1 MDERQEGRAG
11 RAAAGTVADEAARLI
26 DALGAWATSASPTAG
41 TTTAGATSAPPAAD
55 DGQEGTAHGTGPEA
69 PRYDD
74 PAASP
79 YDDPAAS
86 PYDDPAASPDDHP
99 GTAGRGGDPDGSARC
114 EHCGAGTGVGR
125 SISCQVCPICQGIA
139 LLRAVRPETVDRL
152 ADLAGAL
159 AATLRDVAASGRTTD
174 GDHRRPGSTAAGAHD
189 PAWGASAAG
198 GRATVQDIPVHDG
211 ETTDEGDEL

>member
-1 MDERQEGRAG
+1 MDERQEERTG
-11 RAAAGTVADEAARLI
+11 RAAASTVADEAARLI
-26 DALGAWATSASPTAG
+26 EALGVWATSASPTAR
-41 TTTAGATSAPPAAD
+41 TTTAGTASAPRPADHGHERAD
-55 DGQEGTAHGTGPEA
+55 HGTSPASPPKET
-69 PRYDD
+69 RTSDDD
-74 PAASP
+74 PGTP
-79 YDDPAAS
+79 YDDPAT
-86 PYDDPAASPDDHP
+86 
-99 GTAGRGGDPDGSARC
+99 GGRGEDPDGASRC

-159 AATLRDVAASGRTTD
+159 AATLRDVAASGRTTG
-174 GDHRRPGSTAAGAHD
+174 GDHRHRPGSTAAGAHE
-189 PAWGASAAG
+189 PAWGASTAG

>member
-1 MDERQEGRAG
+1 
-11 RAAAGTVADEAARLI
+11 
-26 DALGAWATSASPTAG
+26 
-41 TTTAGATSAPPAAD
+41 
-55 DGQEGTAHGTGPEA
+55 
-69 PRYDD
+69 
-74 PAASP
+74 
-79 YDDPAAS
+79 
-86 PYDDPAASPDDHP
+86 
-99 GTAGRGGDPDGSARC
+99 
-114 EHCGAGTGVGR
+114 VGR

-174 GDHRRPGSTAAGAHD
+174 HRRRPGSAAGGAYE
-189 PAWGASAAG
+189 PSWGAPAAG

>member
-41 TTTAGATSAPPAAD
+41 TTTAGATSAPPAAEH
-55 DGQEGTAHGTGPEA
+55 GREGTAHGTGPEA

-79 YDDPAAS
+79 YE
-86 PYDDPAASPDDHP
+86 DPAASPDDHP
-99 GTAGRGGDPDGSARC
+99 GTAGRGGDPDGSSRC

-174 GDHRRPGSTAAGAHD
+174 GDHRRPGGTAAGAHD

>member
-1 MDERQEGRAG
+1 M
-11 RAAAGTVADEAARLI
+11 AAPTPDHPGTPHDGP
-26 DALGAWATSASPTAG
+26 GA
-41 TTTAGATSAPPAAD
+41 
-55 DGQEGTAHGTGPEA
+55 
-69 PRYDD
+69 
-74 PAASP
+74 P
-79 YDDPAAS
+79 YDD
-86 PYDDPAASPDDHP
+86 P
-99 GTAGRGGDPDGSARC
+99 GTAGRGEDPAGAARC

-159 AATLRDVAASGRTTD
+159 AATLRDVAASGRTTG
-174 GDHRRPGSTAAGAHD
+174 GDHRHRPGSTAAGAHE
-189 PAWGASAAG
+189 PAWGASTAG

>member
-1 MDERQEGRAG
+1 
-11 RAAAGTVADEAARLI
+11 
-26 DALGAWATSASPTAG
+26 
-41 TTTAGATSAPPAAD
+41 
-55 DGQEGTAHGTGPEA
+55 
-69 PRYDD
+69 
-74 PAASP
+74 
-79 YDDPAAS
+79 
-86 PYDDPAASPDDHP
+86 
-99 GTAGRGGDPDGSARC
+99 
-114 EHCGAGTGVGR
+114 VGR

-174 GDHRRPGSTAAGAHD
+174 HRRRPGSAAGGAHE
-189 PAWGASAAG
+189 PAWGAPAAG

>member
-1 MDERQEGRAG
+1 MRGCGRAMDERQEERTG

-26 DALGAWATSASPTAG
+26 EALGAWATAAPPTAG
-41 TTTAGATSAPPAAD
+41 ARTAARPAD
-55 DGQEGTAHGTGPEA
+55 DGQEDGDRGTGPAA
-69 PRYDD
+69 PTPDD
-74 PAASP
+74 PGAPYDGPGAP
-79 YDDPAAS
+79 YDD
-86 PYDDPAASPDDHP
+86 P
-99 GTAGRGGDPDGSARC
+99 GTAGRGEDPAGAARC

-159 AATLRDVAASGRTTD
+159 AATLRDVAASGRTTG
-174 GDHRRPGSTAAGAHD
+174 GDHRHRPGHAAAGAHE
-189 PAWGASAAG
+189 PAWGASTAG

>member
-1 MDERQEGRAG
+1 MDERQEGQAG

-26 DALGAWATSASPTAG
+26 EALGAWATSASPTARTTTAG
-41 TTTAGATSAPPAAD
+41 TTTAGTTSAPRSAD
-55 DGQEGTAHGTGPEA
+55 DGQEGTAHGTGPG
-69 PRYDD
+69 
-74 PAASP
+74 ASP

-86 PYDDPAASPDDHP
+86 PPDDA
-99 GTAGRGGDPDGSARC
+99 GTAGRGEDPDGSARC

>member
-26 DALGAWATSASPTAG
+26 EALGAWATSASPTAR
-41 TTTAGATSAPPAAD
+41 TTTAGTTSAPRAAD
-55 DGQEGTAHGTGPEA
+55 DGQEGTAHGTGPG
-69 PRYDD
+69 
-74 PAASP
+74 ASP

-86 PYDDPAASPDDHP
+86 PYDDPAASPPDDA
-99 GTAGRGGDPDGSARC
+99 GTAGRGEDPDGSARC

>member
-1 MDERQEGRAG
+1 
-11 RAAAGTVADEAARLI
+11 
-26 DALGAWATSASPTAG
+26 
-41 TTTAGATSAPPAAD
+41 
-55 DGQEGTAHGTGPEA
+55 
-69 PRYDD
+69 
-74 PAASP
+74 
-79 YDDPAAS
+79 
-86 PYDDPAASPDDHP
+86 
-99 GTAGRGGDPDGSARC
+99 
-114 EHCGAGTGVGR
+114 VGR

-159 AATLRDVAASGRTTD
+159 AATLRDVAASGRTA
-174 GDHRRPGSTAAGAHD
+174 GGEHRGRPGSTAAGAHE

>member
-1 MDERQEGRAG
+1 MDERQEGQAG

-26 DALGAWATSASPTAG
+26 EALGAWATSASPTAR
-41 TTTAGATSAPPAAD
+41 TTTAGTTSAPRAAD
-55 DGQEGTAHGTGPEA
+55 DGQGPTAHGTGPG
-69 PRYDD
+69 
-74 PAASP
+74 ASP

-86 PYDDPAASPDDHP
+86 PPDDA
-99 GTAGRGGDPDGSARC
+99 GTAGRGEDPDGSARC

>member
-1 MDERQEGRAG
+1 MDERQEDRTG

-26 DALGAWATSASPTAG
+26 EALGVWATSASPTAG
-41 TTTAGATSAPPAAD
+41 TTTAGTASAPRPAD
-55 DGQEGTAHGTGPEA
+55 DGQERADHGTGPASPPE
-69 PRYDD
+69 
-74 PAASP
+74 PARRTTPGTP
-79 YDDPAAS
+79 YDD
-86 PYDDPAASPDDHP
+86 P
-99 GTAGRGGDPDGSARC
+99 GTAGRGEDPDGASRC

-159 AATLRDVAASGRTTD
+159 AATLRDVAASGRTAG
-174 GDHRRPGSTAAGAHD
+174 GDHRRRPGSTAAGAHE